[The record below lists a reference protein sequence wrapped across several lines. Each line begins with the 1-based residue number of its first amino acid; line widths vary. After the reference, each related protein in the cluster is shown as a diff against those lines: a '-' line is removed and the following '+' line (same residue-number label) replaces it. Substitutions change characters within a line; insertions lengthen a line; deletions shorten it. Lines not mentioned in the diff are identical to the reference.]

1 MTKIVFS
8 IIATIAAAAPLA
20 GTCYKCEVIREQN
33 KKLPPPK
40 YEYYEDYLEE
50 QKAEG
55 TANVGTIQFEGES
68 SSKDVSLNKED
79 NE

>member
-1 MTKIVFS
+1 MTKFLFSMLAVFAVS
-8 IIATIAAAAPLA
+8 APLT
-20 GTCYKCEVIREQN
+20 GVCYKCEVIREEN

-40 YEYYEDYLEE
+40 HEYYEDYLEE

-55 TANVGTIQFEGES
+55 KTTSGAVEFIEES
-68 SSKDVSLNKED
+68 PAKDVSLNKED

>member
-1 MTKIVFS
+1 MTKMVFS
-8 IIATIAAAAPLA
+8 LLATFAAAAPLLGA
-20 GTCYKCEVIREQN
+20 CYKCEVIREEN

-40 YEYYEDYLEE
+40 HEYYEDYLEE

-55 TANVGTIQFEGES
+55 KASTGAIQFVGES
-68 SSKDVSLNKED
+68 PSKDVSLNKED